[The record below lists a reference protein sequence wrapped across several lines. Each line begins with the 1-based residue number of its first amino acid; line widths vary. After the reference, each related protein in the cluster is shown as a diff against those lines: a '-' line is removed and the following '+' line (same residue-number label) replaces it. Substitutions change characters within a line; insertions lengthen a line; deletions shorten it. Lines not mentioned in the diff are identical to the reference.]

1 MLFRSCSFSGDTDD
15 YSGRM
20 GSTTHMMRCLGC
32 NNFKF
37 DFVPYG
43 CRCRHEKRK
52 SVIGNPVDVID
63 WCCLHHQRCYKS
75 RHGEGCHAL
84 THYRWSCV
92 AGNLHCLSG
101 QRKDLCHVARHKCD
115 SQLALCLFPYPVW
128 EKYRNHSLQNCS
140 RNNQCFVPR

>member
-101 QRKDLCHVARHKCD
+101 IYRKIVKHNRI
-115 SQLALCLFPYPVW
+115 Y
-128 EKYRNHSLQNCS
+128 EKQYINKDWGYLSCKVTAQKKTMANHFCRKICQEQS
-140 RNNQCFVPR
+140 